1 MSELKARSADAIG
14 AIYDA
19 VERPQEWPRLIDAV
33 ARELALDSLD
43 KESGRPALASTAQ
56 ASELLPHLRRALS
69 LIDSLNRADD
79 SRRAMAAVLDRLPL
93 GIFLVDS
100 GARLEFANRC
110 ASEILDQGAPL
121 TLVDHCLRT
130 GRPDETRTLHRLI
143 AEALRASEESSTARA
158 LVIREAAGESALSV
172 LILSVQ
178 SLQYESQRPLAAVF
192 AAAPEFWQSLNPET
206 LHDLYGLTE
215 AESRLVDRLCAGLSL
230 QEAAEELE
238 VSTNTVRTHLRAVFA
253 KTNTSRQADLL
264 REVITGVAYLSKPGA
279 LTEAGPP
286 RMPAP
291 AERAHLVTLA
301 DGRRLSC
308 REYGDP
314 AGVPVLFHNHATLG
328 NRMPPLDAAATK
340 RAGVRLLMVDRPGF
354 GESDALEGRS
364 IADWP
369 ADAVALIDELG
380 LDRVAVLGYG
390 IGGSFALQLAIAA
403 PERVSV
409 LSLVATAMPDS
420 TVSVSPGVHAVH
432 RFVGY
437 LSHHFPALQRRI
449 MAMLV
454 RGGLADPASYFDNI
468 RDKLC
473 APDRQ
478 ALSELNL
485 EPLLIMAGRHAVK
498 QGADALCTDLQLHVA
513 DWPSPPSALT
523 VPNQVWFGLQ
533 DQMMSPN
540 HGRLLADA
548 LPPGLR
554 ELDPDAG
561 HLILFTRWREIMAA
575 LVRAHRGD

>member
-1 MSELKARSADAIG
+1 MTNVKAHGADVIG

-19 VERPQEWPRLIDAV
+19 VERPEEWPRLIDAV
-33 ARELALDSLD
+33 AQELALDSVGALQA
-43 KESGRPALASTAQ
+43 PASMEQ
-56 ASELLPHLRRALS
+56 ARELLPHLRRALT

-93 GIFLVDS
+93 GIFLVDAT
-100 GARLEFANRC
+100 ARLEFANRC
-110 ASEILDQGAPL
+110 AGEILSQGAPL
-121 TLVDHCLRT
+121 VLVDDCLRA
-130 GRPDETRTLHRLI
+130 GRADETRTLHRLI
-143 AEALRASEESSTARA
+143 AEALRASEESSSARA
-158 LVIREAAGESALSV
+158 LVIRESAGAGALSV

-192 AAAPEFWQSLNPET
+192 AAAPAFWQSLNPDT

-230 QEAAEELE
+230 QEAAEELA
-238 VSTNTVRTHLRAVFA
+238 VSTNTVRTHLRSVFA

-264 REVITGVAYLSKPGA
+264 REVITGVAYLSKPA
-279 LTEAGPP
+279 SLSDIEPSQS
-286 RMPAP
+286 PAVRELEHGIRLP
-291 AERAHLVTLA
+291 

-308 REYGDP
+308 REYGSP
-314 AGVPVLFHNHATLG
+314 RGVPVLFHNHATLG
-328 NRMPPLDAAATK
+328 NRMPPLDPQATAK
-340 RAGVRLLMVDRPGF
+340 AGVRLLMVDRPGF
-354 GESDALEGRS
+354 GDSDACEGRS
-364 IADWP
+364 LADWS
-369 ADAVALIDELG
+369 ADALALLDALD

-390 IGGSFALQLAIAA
+390 IGGSFALQLAIDA

-409 LSLVATAMPDS
+409 LSLVAAAMPDNR
-420 TVSVSPGVHAVH
+420 VPLSPGIHAVH

-437 LSHHFPALQRRI
+437 LSFHFPALQRRI

-454 RGGLADPASYFDNI
+454 RGGMADPASYFDSI

-473 APDRQ
+473 EPDRK
-478 ALSELNL
+478 ALAELQL
-485 EPLLIMAGRHAVK
+485 EPLLIEAGRHAVR

-513 DWPSPPSALT
+513 PWQLQPGSLQ
-523 VPNQVWFGLQ
+523 VPNQFWFGLQ

-554 ELDPDAG
+554 VMDPDQG
-561 HLILFTRWREIMAA
+561 HLILFTRWHDIFTELAK
-575 LVRAHRGD
+575 AHRGE

>member
-33 ARELALDSLD
+33 ARELALDSD
-43 KESGRPALASTAQ
+43 AETPQPASSAQ
-56 ASELLPHLRRALS
+56 AGALLPHLRRALS

-93 GIFLVDS
+93 GIFLVDAS
-100 GARLEFANRC
+100 ARLEFANRC
-110 ASEILDQGAPL
+110 ANEILDQGAPL
-121 TLVDHCLRT
+121 ALVDQCLRT
-130 GRPDETRTLHRLI
+130 GRADETRTLHRLI
-143 AEALRASEESSTARA
+143 SEALRASEESSPARA

-215 AESRLVDRLCAGLSL
+215 AESRLVDRLCAGRSL
-230 QEAAEELE
+230 QEAADELA
-238 VSTNTVRTHLRAVFA
+238 VSTNTVRTHLRSVFA
-253 KTNTSRQADLL
+253 KTNTSRQSDLL

-279 LTEAGPP
+279 LNDAP
-286 RMPAP
+286 PAP
-291 AERAHLVTLA
+291 APAPKERSYLVTLP
-301 DGRRLSC
+301 DGRHLSC

-314 AGVPVLFHNHATLG
+314 RGVPVLFHNHATLG
-328 NRMPPLDAAATK
+328 NRMPPPDADGTK

-354 GESDALEGRS
+354 GDSDALEGRS

-390 IGGSFALQLAIAA
+390 IGGSFALELAIAA

-409 LSLVATAMPDS
+409 LSLVAAAIPDTNVPLS
-420 TVSVSPGVHAVH
+420 SGVHAVH

-437 LSHHFPALQRRI
+437 LSQYFPSLQRRI
-449 MAMLV
+449 LAMLV
-454 RGGLADPASYFDNI
+454 RGGLADPASYFNSI

-473 APDRQ
+473 GPDRR

-485 EPLLIMAGRHAVK
+485 EPLLIEAGRHAVK

-513 DWPSPPSALT
+513 DWPSSPSALT

-540 HGRLLADA
+540 HGRLLADR

-561 HLILFTRWREIMAA
+561 HLILFTRWREILAA
-575 LVRAHRGD
+575 LVRAHRGG